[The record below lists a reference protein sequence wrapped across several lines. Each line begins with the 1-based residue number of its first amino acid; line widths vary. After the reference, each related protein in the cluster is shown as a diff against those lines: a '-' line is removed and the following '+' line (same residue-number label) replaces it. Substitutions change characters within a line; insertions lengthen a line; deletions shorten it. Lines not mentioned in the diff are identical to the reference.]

1 MKKSV
6 ILILAGCIIITAG
19 VACLVYTTD
28 REGPVIQIDET
39 TDLTYTEGQDKEELL
54 RGVTAIDKKD
64 GDVSDTLMVE
74 SIVPALSGNKATV
87 TFVAVD
93 KHNNVTKY
101 QCEINYQGAAGA
113 DTEAPPEDQ
122 NTDTEAKDT
131 AEDTPDTGEET
142 PEAQETG
149 GAPESQAPPA
159 DETEAAISQLPEGS
173 PAFRLTEHQ
182 ITLKKGTKFNYM
194 DYIREITDDKDSR
207 EDLYRKI
214 RVSGEVKTSQAG
226 TYEVSYSVT
235 DSDGHQSNVE
245 KLQVTVE

>member
-6 ILILAGCIIITAG
+6 ILILMGCLIITAG
-19 VACLVYTTD
+19 VAYLVYTTD
-28 REGPVIQIDET
+28 RDGPVIQMDES

-54 RGVTAIDKKD
+54 KGITAIDKKD

-74 SIVPALSGNKATV
+74 SVVPALSGDKATV

-113 DTEAPPEDQ
+113 ENNDTEAPREDQ
-122 NTDTEAKDT
+122 NTE
-131 AEDTPDTGEET
+131 TPDTEEET

-149 GAPESQAPPA
+149 GAPEAQDTTG

-182 ITLKKGTKFNYM
+182 ITLKIGTKFNYM

-214 RVSGEVKTSQAG
+214 HVSGEVKTSQAG

>member
-1 MKKSV
+1 
-6 ILILAGCIIITAG
+6 
-19 VACLVYTTD
+19 
-28 REGPVIQIDET
+28 
-39 TDLTYTEGQDKEELL
+39 
-54 RGVTAIDKKD
+54 
-64 GDVSDTLMVE
+64 MVE
-74 SIVPALSGNKATV
+74 SVVPALSGDKATV

-113 DTEAPPEDQ
+113 ENNDTEAPREDQ
-122 NTDTEAKDT
+122 NTE
-131 AEDTPDTGEET
+131 TPDTEEET

-149 GAPESQAPPA
+149 GAPEAQDTTG

-207 EDLYRKI
+207 EDLYRENSCE
-214 RVSGEVKTSQAG
+214 RGG
-226 TYEVSYSVT
+226 
-235 DSDGHQSNVE
+235 
-245 KLQVTVE
+245 

>member
-1 MKKSV
+1 M
-6 ILILAGCIIITAG
+6 CIR
-19 VACLVYTTD
+19 D
-28 REGPVIQIDET
+28 R
-39 TDLTYTEGQDKEELL
+39 
-54 RGVTAIDKKD
+54 
-64 GDVSDTLMVE
+64 
-74 SIVPALSGNKATV
+74 NK
-87 TFVAVD
+87 
-93 KHNNVTKY
+93 
-101 QCEINYQGAAGA
+101 
-113 DTEAPPEDQ
+113 DTEAPREDQ
-122 NTDTEAKDT
+122 NIE
-131 AEDTPDTGEET
+131 TPDTEEET

-149 GAPESQAPPA
+149 GAPEAQDTTG